1 MADEMRLSGVQGR
14 EHVSVQWALAASR
27 SPVLSR
33 VSNGSIGT
41 LAQRRQPGRE
51 GGSALREQWAWLV
64 GGGSLALWYNTPV
77 KQVGC
82 YRMGWGDQDHHP
94 STMLAPG
101 AGDGKGRGGWAK
113 RESE

>member
-1 MADEMRLSGVQGR
+1 MGFGGVK
-14 EHVSVQWALAASR
+14 VSR
-27 SPVLSR
+27 SQSR
-33 VSNGSIGT
+33 VEWFHWH
-41 LAQRRQPGRE
+41 PGAAAAARE